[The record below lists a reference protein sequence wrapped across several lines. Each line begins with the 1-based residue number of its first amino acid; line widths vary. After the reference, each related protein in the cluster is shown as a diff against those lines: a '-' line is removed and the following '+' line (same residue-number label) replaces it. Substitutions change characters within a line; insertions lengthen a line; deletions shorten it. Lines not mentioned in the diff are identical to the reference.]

1 MRLVLTRRSSARLAF
16 IIGLLLMF
24 LGVAFLLGSIAGTSR
39 LSVLV
44 SFFFVIIGSL
54 CAVFAISLKKRS
66 LYLFF
71 AAFFLLIGLFL
82 FLSALKIIPV
92 AFSQAWPLISVFSGL
107 ALIPAGWHHH
117 GAFRSSYVV
126 PAIAFVVLG
135 SALMVFSLDLVSF
148 SFRQFIL
155 NWWPLLVV
163 LAGLILVLVSL
174 GTKYN
179 AGEVKR

>member
-1 MRLVLTRRSSARLAF
+1 MRPVLTRRSAARLVF
-16 IIGLLLMF
+16 IIGLFLMF
-24 LGVAFLLGSIAGTSR
+24 LGVAFLLSSIAGASR
-39 LSVLV
+39 ISVLV

-71 AAFFLLIGLFL
+71 ATFFLLVGFFL

-92 AFSQAWPLISVFSGL
+92 EFSQAWPLISVFSGL
-107 ALIPAGWHHH
+107 ALIPSGWHRN

-163 LAGLILVLVSL
+163 LAGLILVLLSL

-179 AGEVKR
+179 PGETKR